1 MGKYIGKTIFLS
13 FLLITQQYLC
23 INAQEKAM
31 LTQAEKK
38 NVVAKVSKLLATNY
52 VFPEVGEKMGK
63 HINKKMGKGEYK
75 KINDP
80 GAFAERLT
88 SDLREISRDRH
99 LWVMFDPK
107 LAQFLSTASDTG
119 GESTGPSEDE
129 FEMWR
134 WNNFGIVETKILN
147 GNVGYMDIRDFAH
160 PKYGGEI
167 AASAMKFLSNCN
179 ALIID
184 LRRNGGGWGNMVA
197 LLCSYFFE
205 TAEEIKLTD
214 FYNRP
219 ADKIVEQTQTTTF
232 LPSKPMP
239 GIPLYILISEN
250 TFSAAEE
257 FSYNLQQLKRAT
269 IVGQRS
275 RGGANNPSDRVIDNR
290 FILTVPE
297 GRPINAVTK
306 TNWEGVGVQPDIETP
321 SEQALN
327 RAYQS
332 ALEILQV
339 KAVSEGDKFR
349 YGWCLEGLSAQLKPV
364 TVDPKILAT
373 YAGNYGPERQVLF
386 DAGSLYYTRKDRP
399 RMKMIPISKTLY
411 RLEERDDFRLQFD
424 IIDGIVKSMTVLFD
438 DNRKQVFVN
447 LK

>member
-1 MGKYIGKTIFLS
+1 MARLLQRLCIFS
-13 FLLITQQYLC
+13 FLLFPYFYISV
-23 INAQEKAM
+23 NATENAM
-31 LTQAEKK
+31 LTQTEKK
-38 NVVAKVSKLLATNY
+38 NVVAKVSKLLAANY

-63 HINKKMGKGEYK
+63 HVNQKMRKGEYN

-88 SDLREISRDRH
+88 SDLREISHDRH
-99 LWVMFDPK
+99 LWVLFDPK
-107 LAQFLSTASDTG
+107 LAKSLGAASDAG
-119 GESTGPSEDE
+119 KESIGPSESE

-134 WNNFGIVETKILN
+134 WSNFGIVETRILD
-147 GNVGYMDIRDFAH
+147 GNVGYMDLRDFAH

-167 AASAMKFLSNCN
+167 MASSMKFLSNCN

-184 LRRNGGGWGNMVA
+184 LRRNGGGWGEMVA
-197 LLCSYFFE
+197 LLCSYFFD
-205 TAEEIKLTD
+205 TAQEIPLTG
-214 FYNRP
+214 FYDRP
-219 ADKIVEQTQTTTF
+219 SNKIVEQTKTTTF

-239 GIPLYILISEN
+239 DIPLYILISEN

-257 FSYNLQQLKRAT
+257 FSYNLQQLKRA
-269 IVGQRS
+269 IVVGQRS
-275 RGGANNPSDRVIDNR
+275 RGGANNPSDRVIDDR

-306 TNWEGVGVQPDIETP
+306 TNWEGVGVKPDIET
-321 SEQALN
+321 SSDQALN

-332 ALEILQV
+332 ALETLQA
-339 KAVSEGDKFR
+339 KTANEADKFR

-364 TVDPKILAT
+364 TVDSKTLAA
-373 YAGNYGPERQVLF
+373 YAGNYGPEREVLF
-386 DAGSLYYTRKDRP
+386 DAGSLYYARKDRP
-399 RMKMIPISKTLY
+399 RIKMIPISKTLY

-424 IIDGIVKSMTVLFD
+424 ILEGTVKSLTILFN
-438 DNRKQVFVN
+438 DNRKQVFIK